1 MKSQFR
7 TTFSERTE
15 IAPTMFIISDEL
27 DGLRQITF
35 SLQMIEQEDQI
46 LNLANKNEFT
56 LWKARIFAWRN
67 ADLSRE

>member
-27 DGLRQITF
+27 DGLRQDYILITK
-35 SLQMIEQEDQI
+35 IEQEDQI
-46 LNLANKNEFT
+46 LCK
-56 LWKARIFAWRN
+56 
-67 ADLSRE
+67 